1 MNAADGILRGLVC
14 TTVTLSPL
22 RFHYVPQ
29 FSPELFTFD
38 TDSSKIMS
46 HIAQL
51 SLLNVYAFLQVASL
65 DASLTPLVADGGG
78 LLCSLFLSHALSLS
92 LSLFL
97 SVSFSI
103 QPVVQ
108 LINGMACTGLLL
120 MQCFT
125 PPLLRICLPAK
136 KMLKHIPL
144 ISQKKEAVVGWCI
157 FVDQPKK
164 LTSTQ

>member
-1 MNAADGILRGLVC
+1 MPLTASSVGLSC
-14 TTVTLSPL
+14 TTVTLS
-22 RFHYVPQ
+22 HYVSISASIFPWA
-29 FSPELFTFD
+29 LTFD

-78 LLCSLFLSHALSLS
+78 LLRSLFLSHALSLS

-103 QPVVQ
+103 QPAVQ
-108 LINGMACTGLLL
+108 LINGMACGTLL
-120 MQCFT
+120 T

-136 KMLKHIPL
+136 KTLKHIPL
-144 ISQKKEAVVGWCI
+144 ISPKKEAVVRWCI
-157 FVDQPKK
+157 FVDQPK
-164 LTSTQ
+164 T